1 MTAREA
7 MAEGRK
13 ILEPILAPHGFTFID
28 GVCGHSSGG
37 DFASAEFS
45 NGGRRLELHFRRSLG
60 LVTYHV
66 GSLSL
71 PHEAYMEALLGRRGA
86 SQYPGFSDDPL
97 DGFRHLLHDLEA
109 YCLDFVCG
117 GGDEFRTCVAR
128 AAELEKRRGLRGLP

>member
-1 MTAREA
+1 

-13 ILEPILAPHGFTFID
+13 IMEPILAPHGFTFII
-28 GVCGHSSGG
+28 GVCGQSSGG
-37 DFASAEFS
+37 DFASVEFV
-45 NGGRRLELHFRRSLG
+45 NGDRRLELHFRHSLG

-71 PHEAYMEALLGRRGA
+71 SHDAYMEALLGRRGA

-97 DGFRHLLHDLEA
+97 GGFRHLRHDLEA

-117 GGDEFRTCVAR
+117 AGDEFRICVTR
-128 AAELEKRRGLRGLP
+128 AAELEKRRGLRRLP